1 MGIRTDLAIES
12 LKIEQNEGFFSEK
25 EGNFELNF
33 AEISDNEQSNKPKGK
48 FATLYFENIERITD
62 FKPFEKQFLKS
73 IEMLSK
79 PHKNVIVAGLGN
91 REITAD
97 SIGVKTAEK
106 ILATRHIAGEFAKKI
121 GLEDLKSVAVIVPS
135 VLGKTGIEVL
145 EILKGIIEK
154 TGSDLLIVID
164 ALCARDKGRIFKTVQ
179 LTDSGISPGSG
190 VKNRRKEISKNTL
203 GIEVIAIGVPTVI
216 EYPNDDTDLIV
227 TPKDC
232 DILTEK
238 LSEILA
244 RCLNIYLQPD
254 IDPEILFQLV

>member
-1 MGIRTDLAIES
+1 MLPMPPDIINKR
-12 LKIEQNEGFFSEK
+12 QNLTILFWFLFLTRK
-25 EGNFELNF
+25 N
-33 AEISDNEQSNKPKGK
+33 IVTPNK
-48 FATLYFENIERITD
+48 
-62 FKPFEKQFLKS
+62 
-73 IEMLSK
+73 
-79 PHKNVIVAGLGN
+79 
-91 REITAD
+91 
-97 SIGVKTAEK
+97 
-106 ILATRHIAGEFAKKI
+106 
-121 GLEDLKSVAVIVPS
+121 
-135 VLGKTGIEVL
+135 
-145 EILKGIIEK
+145 IIEK